1 MFGIVILAVYAVLMI
16 GVTLMFTRKTADA
29 EGFHVADRRI
39 GSVIAAMSIAATWI
53 WAPSLFT
60 SSEMAYTRGI
70 PGMFWFTV
78 PNVLCLILF
87 IPFAKRIRAQYPEG
101 ITLTGY
107 MAERYH
113 SGRVKGVYSFQLGA
127 LAVLSTAVQLL
138 AGGKTLA
145 LITGLPFWSMTL
157 ALAAIAYS
165 YSRFSGLKASIITDV
180 VQLGIIL
187 MGGALLVVLSLRMT
201 SGFDTV
207 QAGLGAVSGEYT
219 SLTSSTG
226 IEVLLGYGLPMAVGL
241 ISFFAGALLFALV
254 PICMG
259 TVGFLAAGSGF
270 VASDTGM
277 VNFEFVSSLLPT
289 WVLVPFLFMIISG
302 LLSTVDSNL
311 CAAASLTTDWLGI
324 GKDTVQTSRRT
335 MLCLLIVAIAI
346 ANIPGLTVTYLFLFY
361 GTLRASTLLPTVMT
375 LLGKKLTGK
384 GVFAGVLTA
393 LCVGL
398 PIFAYGNLAGIPA
411 VKAAGS
417 LTTVLS
423 SGLVAVIA
431 SRKAVKA

>member
-16 GVTLMFTRKTADA
+16 GVTLMFTRKTTDA

-113 SGRVKGVYSFQLGA
+113 SGKVKGVYSFQLGA

-201 SGFDTV
+201 GGFDTV
-207 QAGLGAVSGEYT
+207 RAGLGAVSGEYT

-241 ISFFAGALLFALV
+241 ISGPFGDQCFWQRAFAIRRDRIGRSFFAGALLFA
-254 PICMG
+254 
-259 TVGFLAAGSGF
+259 
-270 VASDTGM
+270 
-277 VNFEFVSSLLPT
+277 
-289 WVLVPFLFMIISG
+289 LVPFLFMIISG

-431 SRKAVKA
+431 SRKAVRA

>member
-16 GVTLMFTRKTADA
+16 GVTLMFTRKTTDA

-39 GSVIAAMSIAATWI
+39 GSAIAAMSIAATWI

-113 SGRVKGVYSFQLGA
+113 SGKVKGVYSFQLGA

-165 YSRFSGLKASIITDV
+165 YSSFSGLKASIITDV

-201 SGFDTV
+201 GGFDTV
-207 QAGLGAVSGEYT
+207 RAGLGAVSGEYT
-219 SLTSSTG
+219 SLISSTG

-241 ISFFAGALLFALV
+241 ISGPFGDQCFWQLKPNDYNPNKVNRENLKLLVQSIMTNGWTLPIVVRPDYTIIDGFHRWTVAGEEPLHTMLKGKV
-254 PICMG
+254 PVVIVRHDDATEDIYG
-259 TVGFLAAGSGF
+259 TVTHNRARG
-270 VASDTGM
+270 TH
-277 VNFEFVSSLLPT
+277 LLEPMKAI
-289 WVLVPFLFMIISG
+289 VKR
-302 LLSTVDSNL
+302 LLDEGKSVQE
-311 CAAASLTTDWLGI
+311 I
-324 GKDTVQTSRRT
+324 GKQLGMKPEEVFRLSDFSRDD
-335 MLCLLIVAIAI
+335 
-346 ANIPGLTVTYLFLFY
+346 FL
-361 GTLRASTLLPTVMT
+361 GMMT
-375 LLGKKLTGK
+375 K
-384 GVFAGVLTA
+384 GVKGYSHAELLTK
-393 LCVGL
+393 L
-398 PIFAYGNLAGIPA
+398 
-411 VKAAGS
+411 
-417 LTTVLS
+417 
-423 SGLVAVIA
+423 
-431 SRKAVKA
+431 

>member
-16 GVTLMFTRKTADA
+16 GVTLMFTRKTTDA

-201 SGFDTV
+201 GGFDTV
-207 QAGLGAVSGEYT
+207 RAGLGAVSGEYT

-241 ISFFAGALLFALV
+241 ISGPFGDQCFWQRAFAIRRDRIGRS
-254 PICMG
+254 
-259 TVGFLAAGSGF
+259 FLPVRFCLHSFRSAWERWA
-270 VASDTGM
+270 
-277 VNFEFVSSLLPT
+277 SSLQAP
-289 WVLVPFLFMIISG
+289 
-302 LLSTVDSNL
+302 
-311 CAAASLTTDWLGI
+311 ASWPEI
-324 GKDTVQTSRRT
+324 Q
-335 MLCLLIVAIAI
+335 AW
-346 ANIPGLTVTYLFLFY
+346 
-361 GTLRASTLLPTVMT
+361 STLNSFPHCFLHGCWYRSC
-375 LLGKKLTGK
+375 L
-384 GVFAGVLTA
+384 
-393 LCVGL
+393 
-398 PIFAYGNLAGIPA
+398 
-411 VKAAGS
+411 
-417 LTTVLS
+417 
-423 SGLVAVIA
+423 
-431 SRKAVKA
+431 

>member
-1 MFGIVILAVYAVLMI
+1 MFGIVILTVYAVLMI
-16 GVTLMFTRKTADA
+16 GVTLMFTRKTTDA

-113 SGRVKGVYSFQLGA
+113 SGKVKGVYSFQLGA

-201 SGFDTV
+201 GGFDTV
-207 QAGLGAVSGEYT
+207 RAGLGAVSGEYT

-241 ISFFAGALLFALV
+241 ISGPFGDQCFWQRAFAIRRDRIGRSFFAGALLFALV

-398 PIFAYGNLAGIPA
+398 PTVSYTH
-411 VKAAGS
+411 
-417 LTTVLS
+417 LTLPTTERV
-423 SGLVAVIA
+423 
-431 SRKAVKA
+431 

>member
-16 GVTLMFTRKTADA
+16 GVTLMFTRKTTDA

-113 SGRVKGVYSFQLGA
+113 SGKVKGVYSFQLGA
-127 LAVLSTAVQLL
+127 LTVLSTAVQLL

-201 SGFDTV
+201 GGFDTV
-207 QAGLGAVSGEYT
+207 RAGLGAVSGEYT

-226 IEVLLGYGLPMAVGL
+226 IEVLLGYG
-241 ISFFAGALLFALV
+241 
-254 PICMG
+254 CR
-259 TVGFLAAGSGF
+259 
-270 VASDTGM
+270 
-277 VNFEFVSSLLPT
+277 
-289 WVLVPFLFMIISG
+289 W
-302 LLSTVDSNL
+302 LSV
-311 CAAASLTTDWLGI
+311 
-324 GKDTVQTSRRT
+324 
-335 MLCLLIVAIAI
+335 
-346 ANIPGLTVTYLFLFY
+346 
-361 GTLRASTLLPTVMT
+361 
-375 LLGKKLTGK
+375 
-384 GVFAGVLTA
+384 
-393 LCVGL
+393 
-398 PIFAYGNLAGIPA
+398 
-411 VKAAGS
+411 
-417 LTTVLS
+417 
-423 SGLVAVIA
+423 
-431 SRKAVKA
+431 